1 MPPLASSG
9 RDFVGRALG
18 ALGALLAPPCCAAC
32 DAPLPARLVFC
43 ASCGSTHAASARVLP
58 GDVRV
63 HAAGVYRAPL
73 SRAITR
79 MKFEHRPDLAAR
91 LAVLFDGPLARI
103 ARDSDVV
110 PVPLHPARLLE
121 RGFNQSALL
130 ARQLA
135 RRSGARFAPELLV
148 RARDTAQQSR
158 LTRSERSANV
168 ARAFVATRAL
178 GARPLTLVD
187 DVITTG
193 STLSACAEALQRAGA
208 TSIQVVVL
216 AAA

>member
-1 MPPLASSG
+1 MPYASSG
-9 RDFVGRALG
+9 RDFVRRSLG
-18 ALGALLAPPCCAAC
+18 VLGALLAPPCCAAC
-32 DAPLPARLVFC
+32 DAPLAPRLVFC
-43 ASCGSTHAASARVLP
+43 ASCGTTRAASARVLED
-58 GDVRV
+58 GVCVR
-63 HAAGVYRAPL
+63 AAGVYAAPL
-73 SRAITR
+73 SQAITR

-91 LAVLFDGPLARI
+91 LALLFDGPLARA

-110 PVPLHPARLLE
+110 PVPLHRERLLE

-130 ARQLA
+130 ARELVRQ
-135 RRSGARFAPELLV
+135 SGARFAPELLV

-158 LTRSERSANV
+158 LGRVERSANV

-178 GARPLTLVD
+178 GARPVTLVD

-193 STLSACAEALQRAGA
+193 STLSACADALQRAGA
-208 TSIQVVVL
+208 TSIQVIVL